1 MPPLTRHARI
11 GKKLKGNAI
20 LVVEEGSVRI
30 SRDKDDGRTTKGSS
44 RRGTYPELVRR
55 LDEALLSFDEGP
67 PFTLQRLYPFGCKEY
82 LPKALSKL
90 ALALEKNLLVTSMLS
105 ISMEPQSQ
113 PTEEANA
120 ATEDTKTAAE
130 NGTQPNGIE
139 AVVGGDKD
147 EIMSKILLITLPP
160 AEGNYFKGLSVVGCC
175 C

>member
-1 MPPLTRHARI
+1 MP
-11 GKKLKGNAI
+11 
-20 LVVEEGSVRI
+20 
-30 SRDKDDGRTTKGSS
+30 SS
-44 RRGTYPELVRR
+44 SSDREAPNIIPSQDHVALPELPEHPM
-55 LDEALLSFDEGP
+55 LIYSCSTD
-67 PFTLQRLYPFGCKEY
+67 PFGCKEY

-105 ISMEPQSQ
+105 ISTEPQSQ

-139 AVVGGDKD
+139 AVVG
-147 EIMSKILLITLPP
+147 